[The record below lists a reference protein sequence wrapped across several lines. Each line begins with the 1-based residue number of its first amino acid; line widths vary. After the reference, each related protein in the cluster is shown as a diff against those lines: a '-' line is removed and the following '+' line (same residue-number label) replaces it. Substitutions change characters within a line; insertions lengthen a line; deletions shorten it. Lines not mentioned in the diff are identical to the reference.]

1 MKIKSK
7 LITIGIIV
15 ILLSFSM
22 VYFFK
27 SRHMKTNDLENIP
40 LAYYIDDTK
49 VSVAPK
55 KDDGKVFDEENSYC
69 TNEAT
74 LTWDKKSW
82 SANVSGTSTKTSCVL
97 KFKTKYQESILNGT
111 DPIIKDNLI
120 PITIE
125 NNGIVKKADE
135 SKEWYSYTK
144 KNWANAIIL
153 KDESVH
159 YSVNEVIPESNIESY
174 FVWIPKYRYQLWD
187 LGNYSELT
195 SIDESKVHIIPLIFG
210 DYNTSDEKDNE
221 CTTPMES
228 GSSGSCK
235 VGDYMT
241 HPAFLSIP
249 STGFWVGK
257 FETGSTLTENFNVIN
272 GDAIQIKP
280 NVVSWRSINVSN
292 AFYTSF
298 NYKRNLDSHMMKNTE
313 WGAVAYLSH
322 SEYGLHQSVRFNN
335 NGNYMTGYAS
345 VNEPTCGYSNT
356 NLDCNSY
363 GTSESI
369 TKPYNSEIAYLAST
383 TGNISGIYDMSGGA
397 WEYVMGVLIDDNK
410 NPYSGRNATFHSN
423 FVGNFT
429 ESGSLSVGY
438 AVPSLKYYDSYSY
451 QSSFFSSRILGD
463 ATGEMGPF
471 YEVQYGDRE
480 RYVSSWYED
489 YANTFSP
496 LYPWLGRGGAHPY
509 GLASGIFAFLNDY
522 GSNWDY
528 MGFRLVMT
536 PSLN

>member
-1 MKIKSK
+1 MKIKK
-7 LITIGIIV
+7 NLWLAIIITCI
-15 ILLSFSM
+15 SFFGF
-22 VYFFK
+22 YYDK
-27 SRHMKTNDLENIP
+27 INEMKMNNLNDTQF
-40 LAYYIDDTK
+40 AYYIDDVK

-55 KDDGKVFDEENSYC
+55 ESDGKVFDEENSHC

-82 SANVSGTSTKTSCVL
+82 SANVSGASTKTSCVL

-153 KDESVH
+153 KDENIH
-159 YSVNEVIPESNIESY
+159 YSVNEVIPEENIESY
-174 FVWIPKYRYQLWD
+174 FVWIPKYRYQIWD
-187 LGNYSELT
+187 LGNYDSLT
-195 SIDESKVHIIPLIFG
+195 EVDESKAHTIPIIFG
-210 DYNTSDEKDNE
+210 DYNTKDSVDGE

-249 STGFWVGK
+249 STGFWIGK

-272 GDAIQIKP
+272 ADAVQIKP

-322 SEYGLHQSVRFNN
+322 SKYGSEASVRLNN
-335 NGNYMTGYAS
+335 NSNYLTGYAS
-345 VNEPTCGYSNT
+345 VTEPTCGYTGDNQ
-356 NLDCNSY
+356 DCNRY
-363 GTSESI
+363 GVEESV
-369 TKPYNSEIAYLAST
+369 TKPYNTDIGYLAST
-383 TGNISGIYDMSGGA
+383 TANISGIYDMSGGS
-397 WEYVMGVLIDDNK
+397 WEYVMGVMTSSSGVAL
-410 NPYSGRNATFHSN
+410 SGRNASYHSG
-423 FVGNFT
+423 FVGPYG
-429 ESGSLSVGY
+429 EGGSLASGY
-438 AVPSLKYYDSYSY
+438 AWPESRYYDTYAYGTSYSE
-451 QSSFFSSRILGD
+451 FTRGILGD
-463 ATGEMGPF
+463 ATTEMGPF
-471 YEVQYGDRE
+471 ANAKYGTQTRQI
-480 RYVSSWYED
+480 SSWYAD
-489 YANTFSP
+489 YALFVNTSN
-496 LYPWLGRGGAHPY
+496 PWFARGGN
-509 GLASGIFAFLNDY
+509 FLN
-522 GSNWDY
+522 GSESGVFALGADH
-528 MGFRLVMT
+528 GSVLERGSFRVVLT
-536 PSLN
+536 P